1 MPYPASKMTAS
12 DWSHRLSPSIA
23 DIERL
28 AADAYSRLP
37 GHFRA
42 ACAGV
47 VIKVTDFPD
56 GETLDLMDCETE
68 FDLLGLFTGVGL
80 VQGGAV
86 PPTGRMPNVIHLYR
100 RPLIDYW
107 ASHEEELGH
116 LVAHVLIHE
125 IGHHLG
131 FSDADMA
138 AIERRV
144 K

>member
-1 MPYPASKMTAS
+1 MAETG
-12 DWSHRLSPSIA
+12 WSERLSPSIE

-28 AADAYSRLP
+28 AAQAYERLP
-37 GHFRA
+37 ERFRRL
-42 ACAGV
+42 CTGLV
-47 VIKVTDFPD
+47 VKVTDFPD
-56 GETLDLMDCETE
+56 DETLDAMGCETD

-80 VQGGAV
+80 AQSGAV
-86 PPTGRMPNVIHLYR
+86 PSTGRMPNLIHLYR

-107 ASHEEELGH
+107 ASHEETLGD

-138 AIERRV
+138 AIERQAR
-144 K
+144 

>member
-1 MPYPASKMTAS
+1 MMAA
-12 DWSHRLSPSIA
+12 DWSHRLSPSLE

-28 AADAYSRLP
+28 AGDAHARLP
-37 GHFRA
+37 ERFRRL
-42 ACAGV
+42 CEGL

-56 GETLDLMDCETE
+56 EETLDAMGCEID
-68 FDLLGLFTGVGL
+68 FDLLGLFTGFGL
-80 VQGGAV
+80 AQGGAV
-86 PPTGRMPNVIHLYR
+86 APTGRTPNIIHLYR

-107 ASHEEELGH
+107 ASHEETLGH

-138 AIERRV
+138 AIEAKAR
-144 K
+144 

>member
-1 MPYPASKMTAS
+1 MGFPGSQMSGS
-12 DWSHRLSPSIA
+12 DWSRRLSPTIE

-28 AADAYSRLP
+28 AAEAYSRLP
-37 GHFRA
+37 AHFRT
-42 ACAGV
+42 ACAGL
-47 VIKVTDFPD
+47 VITVTDFPD
-56 GETLDLMDCETE
+56 DETLDLMGCETE

-86 PPTGRMPNVIHLYR
+86 PPTGRTPNVIHLYR